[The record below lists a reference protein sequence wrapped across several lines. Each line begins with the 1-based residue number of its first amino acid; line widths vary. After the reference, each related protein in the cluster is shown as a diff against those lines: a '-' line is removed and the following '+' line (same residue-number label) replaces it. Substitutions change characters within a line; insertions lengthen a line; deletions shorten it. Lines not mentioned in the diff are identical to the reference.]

1 MPFTSTSGNC
11 TRCFKNQQKC
21 QYCPEKIFRN
31 SVMLLEHLKNAEDLD
46 DKHSKFTCSMCNNKE
61 FSSKTAY
68 LHHLQQKPIHKYDL
82 HQVACCGRYQDVD
95 RLIRSENINITGM
108 SHKINPNVQITNHI
122 GSTPMH
128 CAAFKGYSRCLKVML
143 EWPECNPNIQDEV
156 DGRTPVHVAAYC
168 GEASCLRILL
178 KKGGK
183 LDLKDKNG
191 KTSLDLVKSWECVVV
206 IAHYIRYCL
215 RMSDVEGTAQ

>member
-21 QYCPEKIFRN
+21 QYCPEKTFRN

-46 DKHSKFTCSMCNNKE
+46 DKHSKFTCSMCYNKE

-68 LHHLQQKPIHKYDL
+68 VHHLEQKPIHKYDV
-82 HQVACCGRYQDVD
+82 HQAACCGRYQDVD
-95 RLIRSENINITGM
+95 RLIRSGNINITGM
-108 SHKINPNVQITNHI
+108 SHKVNPNFQITNHI

-168 GEASCLRILL
+168 GEASCLKILL

-191 KTSLDLVKSWECVVV
+191 KTSLNLVKSWECIVV
-206 IAHYIRYCL
+206 IAHYLRHCL
-215 RMSDVEGTAQ
+215 RMSDVKGTVQ